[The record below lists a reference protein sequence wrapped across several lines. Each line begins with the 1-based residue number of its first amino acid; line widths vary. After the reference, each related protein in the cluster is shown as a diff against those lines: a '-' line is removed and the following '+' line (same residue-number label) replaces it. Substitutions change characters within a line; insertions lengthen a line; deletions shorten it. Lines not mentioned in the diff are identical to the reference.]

1 MQAAAAH
8 IVNPGSLIVN
18 DTNVDLDTMHQ
29 SQDIDAISTTSTTST
44 SGFDVHSPVSESAV
58 RVATSTST
66 SDSNYSQFNMP
77 DNLSEMS
84 TTSTKYTSTAIKKP
98 AALGALGA
106 MRAPAVRA
114 TPRIVSLP
122 LGADRGTLLGLLK
135 ANKSPS
141 SSEGVNRV
149 VSMPAGIPLLRQRI
163 RTRTFTEGSS
173 FATEEEDS
181 VVIMCNS
188 STEVTNEKFLRSGLW
203 ISWMFDACTN
213 QTTPDIEPAAP
224 RPIPALHGPSSLP
237 YARCPS

>member
-8 IVNPGSLIVN
+8 VVNTGSLIVT

-44 SGFDVHSPVSESAV
+44 SEFDVHSPVSESA
-58 RVATSTST
+58 TST
-66 SDSNYSQFNMP
+66 SDPNYYQVHMP
-77 DNLSEMS
+77 DNLSEMPA
-84 TTSTKYTSTAIKKP
+84 TSTKHTSTATKKP
-98 AALGALGA
+98 AALGA
-106 MRAPAVRA
+106 MRAPATRA

-122 LGADRGTLLGLLK
+122 LGADRSTLLSLLK
-135 ANKSPS
+135 AYKSPS

-149 VSMPAGIPLLRQRI
+149 VSMPAGIPLLHQRT

-188 STEVTNEKFLRSGLW
+188 STEVTNERFLRSSLW
-203 ISWMFDACTN
+203 ISWMLDACTH
-213 QTTPDIEPAAP
+213 QTTPDAEPAAP

>member
-8 IVNPGSLIVN
+8 IVNPGSLIVT

-44 SGFDVHSPVSESAV
+44 SEFDVHSPVSESAV
-58 RVATSTST
+58 SVATSTST
-66 SDSNYSQFNMP
+66 SDPNYSQDDIH
-77 DNLSEMS
+77 DNLSEMP
-84 TTSTKYTSTAIKKP
+84 TTFTEYTTTTIKKP
-98 AALGALGA
+98 AALGI
-106 MRAPAVRA
+106 MRGPTRA

-135 ANKSPS
+135 ASESPS

-149 VSMPAGIPLLRQRI
+149 VSMPASIPLLHQRT

-188 STEVTNEKFLRSGLW
+188 STEVTNERFLRSGLW
-203 ISWMFDACTN
+203 IPWMFDACTH
-213 QTTPDIEPAAP
+213 QTTLDAEPAVP